1 MTITIEQLKQLIKE
15 EALAFESPQ
24 SDDDLEA
31 QERLKAAYTSDED
44 LGIHLPTVG
53 DRVGADAS
61 DNIEK
66 SLLKLLANHRA
77 LAKAVPDL
85 EAWAGNIEE
94 RMRKLTIDYER
105 AVRNVR
111 RHLLNKK

>member
-44 LGIHLPTVG
+44 LGI
-53 DRVGADAS
+53 
-61 DNIEK
+61 
-66 SLLKLLANHRA
+66 LANHRA
-77 LAKAVPDL
+77 LAKAAPDL

>member
-15 EALAFESPQ
+15 EAIALEEQQ

-31 QERLKAAYTSDED
+31 QKRYVAAHTSDED
-44 LGIHLPTVG
+44 LGIYLPTVA

-66 SLLKLLANHRA
+66 SLLKILANHRA
-77 LAKAVPDL
+77 LAKAAPELDV
-85 EAWAGNIEE
+85 WAGNIEE
-94 RMRKLTIDYER
+94 RIRKLTIDYGR
-105 AVRNVR
+105 AIRNVR